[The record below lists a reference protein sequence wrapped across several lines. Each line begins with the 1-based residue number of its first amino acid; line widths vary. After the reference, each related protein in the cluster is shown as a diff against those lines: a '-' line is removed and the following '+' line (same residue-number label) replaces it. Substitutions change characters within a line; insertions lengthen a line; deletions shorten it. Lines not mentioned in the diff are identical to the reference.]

1 MEMVF
6 TVAVIYI
13 CYRLTVDTH
22 SRAQVKRLQNK
33 VDELDQLVNILILYG
48 KEKGKKDEA
57 EKAE

>member
-6 TVAVIYI
+6 TVAIIYI

-22 SRAQVKRLQNK
+22 HRAQIRRLRNK
-33 VDELDQLVNILILYG
+33 VEELDELVNIMILYG

-57 EKAE
+57 EKTE